1 MNDKKKIVLINFR
14 TDEDLNKLID
24 EYAEKTRQ
32 PKSRFI
38 REAILKEIS
47 RIIDEE
53 RKEQ

>member
-14 TDEDLNKLID
+14 SDEGLNKLID